1 MRSRIVLCGLCA
13 AALSACST
21 APAVTRENTTMTMAE
36 IKAQGLVCRKDQ
48 PTNSLIPQ
56 TVCASRTAWAA
67 FDERR
72 KSETDKMIAEGRQNA
87 NFSRFGSNNAEPPR

>member
-1 MRSRIVLCGLCA
+1 MRSWIVLCGLCA

-21 APAVTRENTTMTMAE
+21 APAVTRESMTMTKAE
-36 IKAQGLVCRKDQ
+36 ISAQGLVCRKDQ
-48 PTNSLIPQ
+48 PTNTLIPR
-56 TVCASRTAWAA
+56 TVCASESAWAA

-87 NFSRFGSNNAEPPR
+87 NFNRFSANSAGPPR